1 MKKILAL
8 LLASVMMLSLVGTAM
23 ADTLTTTATTTT
35 AEAKYTLTD
44 VKYDGKNVTG
54 RVIHV
59 DGTAVVEKISVRI
72 TFFIFNNYY
81 MATSQTVR
89 ADGTFS
95 ITGVGPIEYITVL
108 ARAVTEDG
116 YSRLD
121 AAAIELGK

>member
-8 LLASVMMLSLVGTAM
+8 LLATLMLLSLVGAAM
-23 ADTLTTTATTTT
+23 AETVTATDTH
-35 AEAKYTLTD
+35 EAKYTLAD
-44 VKYDGKNVTG
+44 VKYDGRNVTG
-54 RVIHV
+54 KVVHV
-59 DGTAVVEKISVRI
+59 DGTAVVEKISVRV
-72 TFFIFNNYY
+72 TFYIFNNYY

-89 ADGTFS
+89 SDGTFS